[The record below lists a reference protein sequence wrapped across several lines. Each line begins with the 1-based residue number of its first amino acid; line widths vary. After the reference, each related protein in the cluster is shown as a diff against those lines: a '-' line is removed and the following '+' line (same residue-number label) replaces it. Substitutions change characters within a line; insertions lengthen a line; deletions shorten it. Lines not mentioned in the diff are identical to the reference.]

1 MQSDNHIDNDRVIDE
16 LLITREYIH
25 QVSDSLHQQI
35 WEARRVANETRF
47 IVGIVFW
54 LVCLMVVIICWNFIV
69 AILAWLAG
77 FALLAYKIV
86 EPTIESITRRDIQHL
101 VFWSALIFIAGF
113 LTIFLFRASQILL
126 KAMWTGSQLQTCAK
140 KILNKRS
147 TEKKQTELADVQNKK
162 VDAEKIARAQ
172 RMNEYRQEAENFL
185 NKKKEAKFK
194 V

>member
-77 FALLAYKIV
+77 FALLAYTIV

-101 VFWSALIFIAGF
+101 VFWSVLIFIAGF
-113 LTIFLFRASQILL
+113 LTIFLFRASKILL
-126 KAMWTGSQLQTCAK
+126 KAMWTGSQLQTRAK

-185 NKKKEAKFK
+185 NKKKETKFK

>member
-1 MQSDNHIDNDRVIDE
+1 MQSDNHIDDDRVIDE

-101 VFWSALIFIAGF
+101 VFWSVLIFIAGF

-126 KAMWTGSQLQTCAK
+126 KAMWTGSQLQTRAK

>member
-1 MQSDNHIDNDRVIDE
+1 MVHFECHVLCHRGWAECGRGERSSRCNFE
-16 LLITREYIH
+16 KA
-25 QVSDSLHQQI
+25 SLHFC
-35 WEARRVANETRF
+35 R
-47 IVGIVFW
+47 
-54 LVCLMVVIICWNFIV
+54 
-69 AILAWLAG
+69 
-77 FALLAYKIV
+77 
-86 EPTIESITRRDIQHL
+86 
-101 VFWSALIFIAGF
+101 
-113 LTIFLFRASQILL
+113 
-126 KAMWTGSQLQTCAK
+126 AK

>member
-101 VFWSALIFIAGF
+101 VFWSVLIFIAGF

-126 KAMWTGSQLQTCAK
+126 KAMWTGSQLQTRAK
-140 KILNKRS
+140 KILNKLS
-147 TEKKQTELADVQNKK
+147 SENKQTELADVQNKK

-185 NKKKEAKFK
+185 NKNKEAKFK

>member
-101 VFWSALIFIAGF
+101 VFWSVLIFIAGF

-126 KAMWTGSQLQTCAK
+126 KAMWTGSQLQSRAK

>member
-101 VFWSALIFIAGF
+101 VFWSVLIFIAGF

-126 KAMWTGSQLQTCAK
+126 KAMWTGSQLQSRAK

-185 NKKKEAKFK
+185 NKKKETKFK

>member
-35 WEARRVANETRF
+35 WEARRLANETRF

-101 VFWSALIFIAGF
+101 VFWSVLIFIAGF

-126 KAMWTGSQLQTCAK
+126 KAMWTGSQLQTRAK
-140 KILNKRS
+140 KILNKLS
-147 TEKKQTELADVQNKK
+147 SENKQTELADVQNKK

-185 NKKKEAKFK
+185 NKNKEAKFK